1 MAAKGGKTDKEKAKD
16 KAKSAAKGKFS
27 DKVPK
32 ILKDGA
38 GGGKQKKKV
47 YLTLIYRNGQNP
59 SRRINL
65 TMLFSGP
72 SQFMINS

>member
-1 MAAKGGKTDKEKAKD
+1 MAGKTGGKTDKEKAKD

-47 YLTLIYRNGQNP
+47 NKILNP
-59 SRRINL
+59 E
-65 TMLFSGP
+65 MVKE
-72 SQFMINS
+72 